1 MILYRDVDRTRVLAS
16 TCMWVVTQWYV
27 GRISSATIENLIFI
41 SIVKQYIFR
50 ALLVCMWVVTQ

>member
-1 MILYRDVDRTRVLAS
+1 
-16 TCMWVVTQWYV
+16 MWVAVTQWYV
-27 GRISSATIENLIFI
+27 GRTSSATIEYVRRISSATIENLIFI